1 MKQTFPIRNKGFQK
15 FSRKFEIKSAFTC
28 PLLGRK
34 RMGRRKKRRD
44 IYRIQ
49 RPETALF
56 FWPPST
62 GIIVSPTL

>member
-34 RMGRRKKRRD
+34 RMGRRKKEMTYLQD
-44 IYRIQ
+44 
-49 RPETALF
+49 TK
-56 FWPPST
+56 T
-62 GIIVSPTL
+62 